1 MTFFGPDQV
10 ERVKASADIVR
21 VAERY
26 VTGMKRA
33 GKNYIACCCFHAE
46 RTPSLNLYPDEGRYH
61 CFGCGAHGDVISLV
75 QQLDHV
81 GFQEAVARLAKECGI
96 ALEDQATGGPKE
108 DHSGLY
114 RACEFATHFYEQQ
127 LRSDYGQAGLAYLRD
142 RKLTD
147 DTIGRFRLGWA
158 PGFTMLCE
166 ASIREGIHVADLQA
180 AGLAKFK
187 DGKLR
192 DRFYK
197 RIVIPITDSRGRPVA
212 FSCRVLPE
220 DAIAAKQRD
229 LTLPKYVNT
238 DDTPLYHK
246 GRTVFNQYRAKGAA
260 LKAERL
266 LVLEGGLDV
275 IAADQAGFPEAVA
288 PCGTALTVD
297 QASLL
302 ASLASRHDVF
312 LALDGDDAGK
322 AATAKGARLLLSAG
336 ATVRIAT
343 LPADT
348 DPAELLVEAPAG
360 DAEATRV
367 SFRELLGRAAQGLR
381 WIVAQAVP
389 DPAIADE
396 PTRLRALDEILDMIR
411 LVKDEDLRDLYAEA
425 AAKQLKV
432 PGSLARKRAQK
443 SRGTSDSST
452 PGKPHTG
459 VGGSDYV
466 SRYELNETGNAKR
479 FLDTHGDDV
488 RFVHTWGIWLVWM
501 GTHWEIDRT
510 REVER
515 RMTEAIKT
523 TCDEEITNL
532 EAEAERLS
540 IEGLNVTRILD
551 LIDTLT
557 KWRIK
562 NRNDRAL
569 INSLS
574 RAASLAELGITDEQ
588 LDRDPWSFTV
598 ENGTLDLR
606 TGELHKQKREDYI
619 TRFCPVPY
627 NPEAVDQRWNDFL
640 TLFTNESDDLAAYL
654 QRSAGYA
661 MSGVTKEDAVWMF
674 AGPGSNGKSTFTAAV
689 QSLLGSYARP
699 LPFELFLS
707 SHSDKRKWSLAE
719 TSQCRLV
726 VCEESEE
733 GRRFNASLV
742 KQVTG
747 GTPIE
752 AERKHGTPF
761 SFLPKFKVW
770 FITNNPPTVSDTDH
784 GFWRRLHLVLC
795 EKAPAKPDRDL
806 KPYLQSDPAARA
818 AILAWAVSGAKAY
831 ASAGLQ
837 APESVLQANKAYR
850 NEQDPLRPFLLENCI
865 LDETAQIPTRDLM
878 AAYDKW
884 ADDSKLRTKLS
895 QKAISLRLGA
905 LGVQTTDVW
914 VYSSSL
920 RKSIRAYGG
929 IRLRTGEDQHP
940 VDDEGDGSPR
950 MEAATRGDGAKD
962 LPGQSKL
969 PFDGADRPSTEPS
982 VASDQPVA
990 SDTHRI
996 SGQPEANATTPGD
1009 NDLPPVAPGASDQL
1023 AHTRAR
1029 KPIFPLSSNEK
1040 EKTGDENSAPEADPM
1055 SRGGRLKTKPS
1066 ADPSDEDPFSDLPPP
1081 LREPG
1086 ADEDEPPYPPDQ
1098 STVDT

>member
-26 VTGMKRA
+26 VQGLKKSGANFTGR
-33 GKNYIACCCFHAE
+33 CCFHAE
-46 RTPSLNLYPDEGRYH
+46 RTPSFYLYPDEARYH

-75 QQLDHV
+75 QDRDHL
-81 GFQEAVARLAKECGI
+81 GFQEAVAQLAKEFGV

-108 DHSGLY
+108 DHAPLY
-114 RACEFATHFYEQQ
+114 RACEFAAHYYEQQ
-127 LRSDYGQAGLAYLRD
+127 LRGDYGQAGLAYLLE
-142 RKLTD
+142 RKLTNE
-147 DTIGRFRLGWA
+147 TIGRFRLGWA
-158 PGFTMLCE
+158 PGFSMLCE
-166 ASIREGIHVADLQA
+166 AAIKEGIHPAELQT
-180 AGLAKFK
+180 AGLARFR
-187 DGKLR
+187 DGKLL
-192 DRFYK
+192 DRFYR

-229 LTLPKYVNT
+229 QVLPKYVNT
-238 DDTPLYHK
+238 DDTPLYTK

-260 LKAERL
+260 KKAERL

-288 PCGTALTVD
+288 PCGTALTTD
-297 QASLL
+297 QANLIAAIS
-302 ASLASRHDVF
+302 SRHDVF
-312 LALDGDDAGK
+312 IALDGDDAGK
-322 AATAKGARLLLSAG
+322 AATEKAARLLLGAG
-336 ATVRIAT
+336 ATVRIT
-343 LPADT
+343 NLPEGT
-348 DPAELLVEAPAG
+348 DPAELLVESPAG
-360 DAEATRV
+360 DAEQTRV
-367 SFRELLGRAAQGLR
+367 AFRELLTRSFQGLR
-381 WIVAQAVP
+381 WLVGQVVP
-389 DPAIADE
+389 DVANADE
-396 PTRLRALDEILDMIR
+396 PTRLRALDDVLEVVR

-425 AAKQLKV
+425 IAKQLKV
-432 PGSLARKRAQK
+432 PNSVARKRAAK
-443 SRGTSDSST
+443 SAGTSDSTT
-452 PGKPHTG
+452 PGKPLPG
-459 VGGSDYV
+459 AGGFYPE
-466 SRYELNETGNAKR
+466 SRYELNETGNAAR
-479 FLDTHGDDV
+479 FRDRYGEDV
-488 RFVHTWGIWLVWM
+488 RFVHTWGIWLVWL

-515 RMTEAIKT
+515 RMTEAIRS
-523 TCDEEITNL
+523 TCDEEIASLEKIAETL
-532 EAEAERLS
+532 EAFD
-540 IEGLNVTRILD
+540 LNRTLD
-551 LIDTLT
+551 LVNTLT

-562 NRNDRAL
+562 NRNDRA
-569 INSLS
+569 IVNSLS
-574 RAASLAELGITDEQ
+574 RAASLAKLGITDEQ
-588 LDRDPWSFTV
+588 LDRDPWFFTV

-606 TGELHKQKREDYI
+606 TGELRQQKRDDYI

-627 NPEAVDQRWNDFL
+627 EPEATDQRWIDFL
-640 TLFTNESDDLAAYL
+640 TLFTAENADLAAYL

-674 AGPGSNGKSTFTAAV
+674 AGPGSNGKSTFTAAI

-806 KPYLQSDPAARA
+806 KPYLQSDPKARA

-831 ASAGLQ
+831 ATDGLKP
-837 APESVLQANKAYR
+837 PESVLLANKAYR

-865 LDETAQIPTRDLM
+865 LEEGAQMPTRDLM
-878 AAYDKW
+878 AAYDRW

-905 LGVQTTDVW
+905 LGVLTTDVW
-914 VYSSSL
+914 IYSSSL
-920 RKSIRAYGG
+920 SKSIRGYGG
-929 IRLRTGEDQHP
+929 IRLRTQH
-940 VDDEGDGSPR
+940 DEQQLDEASPR
-950 MEAATRGDGAKD
+950 IEDPTRGETEND
-962 LPGQSKL
+962 LPGQAKV
-969 PFDGADRPSTEPS
+969 PFGGAGEPS
-982 VASDQPVA
+982 SDPNFASDQLSAPDA
-990 SDTHRI
+990 LRI
-996 SGQPEANATTPGD
+996 SGQPEANATTDGD
-1009 NDLPPVAPGASDQL
+1009 NNLPGNAPGAPDSL
-1023 AHTRAR
+1023 ARIRAR
-1029 KPIFPLSSNEK
+1029 KPISSLLSNEK
-1040 EKTGDENSAPEADPM
+1040 EKRRGSESPPEADPM
-1055 SRGGRLKTKPS
+1055 SRGGRLKTKAS
-1066 ADPSDEDPFSDLPPP
+1066 TDPADEDPFSDATPPP
-1081 LREPG
+1081 REPG
-1086 ADEDEPPYPPDQ
+1086 ADEDEPPYQPPDP
-1098 STVDT
+1098 STADT

>member
-26 VTGMKRA
+26 VRGMKHS
-33 GKNYIACCCFHAE
+33 GKNFTALCCFHDE
-46 RTPSLNLYPDEGRYH
+46 RTPSFYLYPDEGRYH

-75 QQLDHV
+75 QQRDNL
-81 GFQEAVARLAKECGI
+81 GFQEAVARLAQEFGV

-108 DHSGLY
+108 DHSALY

-127 LRSDYGQAGLAYLRD
+127 LRGDHGAAGLAYLHD

-147 DTIGRFRLGWA
+147 ATIQRFRLGWA
-158 PGFTMLCE
+158 PGYSMLCE
-166 ASIREGIHVADLQA
+166 AAVQEGIHPTELQE
-180 AGLAKFK
+180 AGLAKLK
-187 DGKLR
+187 DGRLR
-192 DRFYK
+192 DRFWK

-220 DAIAAKQRD
+220 DAIAAKLQGT
-229 LTLPKYVNT
+229 TLPKYVNT
-238 DDTPLYHK
+238 DDTKLYHK

-288 PCGTALTVD
+288 PCGTALTTD
-297 QASLL
+297 QANLL
-302 ASLASRHDVF
+302 SALASRHDVF

-322 AATAKGARLLLSAG
+322 AATAKAARLLLGAG
-336 ATVRIAT
+336 ATVRITA

-348 DPAELLVEAPAG
+348 DPAELLVEAAG
-360 DAEATRV
+360 DAEPTRV
-367 SFRELLGRAAQGLR
+367 AFRELLGRSAQGLR
-381 WIVAQAVP
+381 WLINQAVP
-389 DPAIADE
+389 DPSAADE
-396 PTRLRALDEILDMIR
+396 PTRLRALDDLLEVVR
-411 LVKDEDLRDLYAEA
+411 QVKDEDLRDLYAEA

-432 PGSLARKRAQK
+432 PSSVARKRAAK
-443 SRGTSDSST
+443 SSAKTSDST
-452 PGKPHTG
+452 MPGKPQPGARGFTPE
-459 VGGSDYV
+459 
-466 SRYELNETGNAKR
+466 SRYELNETGNAAR
-479 FLDTHGDDV
+479 FRDRYGDDV

-515 RMTEAIKT
+515 RMTEAIRS
-523 TCDEEITNL
+523 TCDEEIAAL
-532 EAEAERLS
+532 ETE
-540 IEGLNVTRILD
+540 IEKLKDEGSPVVPTLD
-551 LIDTLT
+551 LIETLT

-562 NRNDRAL
+562 NRNDRA
-569 INSLS
+569 IVNSIS

-588 LDRDPWSFTV
+588 LDRDPWLFTV

-606 TGELHKQKREDYI
+606 TGEVRQQKRDDYI
-619 TRFCPVPY
+619 TRLCPVSYDPD
-627 NPEAVDQRWNDFL
+627 AIDQRWVDFL
-640 TLFTNESDDLAAYL
+640 ALFTAENADLAAYL

-661 MSGVTKEDAVWMF
+661 MTGLTKEDAVWMF
-674 AGPGSNGKSTFTAAV
+674 AGPGSNGKSTFTAAI
-689 QSLLGSYARP
+689 QSLLGSYSRP

-761 SFLPKFKVW
+761 FFLPQFKVW

-795 EKAPAKPDRDL
+795 EKAPVKPDLDL
-806 KPYLQSDPAARA
+806 KPYLQGDPVARA
-818 AILAWAVSGAKAY
+818 AILAWAVAGAKAY
-831 ASAGLQ
+831 AKDGLKP
-837 APESVLQANKAYR
+837 PESVLLANKAYR

-865 LDETAQIPTRDLM
+865 LEEGAQMATRELM
-878 AAYDKW
+878 AHYDRW
-884 ADDSKLRTKLS
+884 ADDSKLRSKLS

-905 LGVQTTDVW
+905 LGVQTADVW
-914 VYSSSL
+914 IYSSSL
-920 RKSIRAYGG
+920 GKSIRGYAG
-929 IRLRTGEDQHP
+929 IRMRTDKDLQGP
-940 VDDEGDGSPR
+940 DEASPR
-950 MEAATRGDGAKD
+950 IEDATRGESATD
-962 LPGQSKL
+962 LPGQEKL
-969 PFDGADRPSTEPS
+969 PFAGTDAVAAAPV
-982 VASDQPVA
+982 VASDQADAPD
-990 SDTHRI
+990 SLRI
-996 SGQPEANATTPGD
+996 STQPEANARPAGD
-1009 NDLPPVAPGASDQL
+1009 SQLPPVAPDASDSL
-1023 AHTRAR
+1023 AHIRAR
-1029 KPIFPLSSNEK
+1029 KPIFPLLSNEK
-1040 EKTGDENSAPEADPM
+1040 EKTGGSDLPPKADPM
-1055 SRGGRLKTKPS
+1055 SRGGRMTTKPS
-1066 ADPSDEDPFSDLPPP
+1066 ADPADEDPFTDAQPPE
-1081 LREPG
+1081 REPG
-1086 ADEDEPPYPPDQ
+1086 ADEDEPPYPPPDP